1 MKARKASLIATMVL
15 AAVCFL
21 TISAWAG
28 EYTCTVNEAGTDAY
42 SGIVYITLTDD
53 GLAFEGRVFRVRPGY
68 ENEHLAIALSAIASN
83 LKVKVTTSGDPWAY
97 LYCVM
102 LVNP

>member
-1 MKARKASLIATMVL
+1 MKTKKISLIAAMVL

-21 TISAWAG
+21 TISAWAA

-53 GLAFEGRVFRVRPGY
+53 GLAFEDRVFRVRPGY
-68 ENEHLAIALSAIASN
+68 ENEHLAIALTAIASN
-83 LKVKVTTSGDPWAY
+83 LKVKVTTSGNPWAY
-97 LYCVM
+97 LYYVGIA
-102 LVNP
+102 N